1 MLNERVVCVLSKNKK
16 ERMNNNRIKEIRL
29 SQHKTQK
36 DLAKLLGVSEQ
47 AIAYYE
53 KALREP
59 PLKTWLKLANFFNVP
74 VSYLQGVSNIP
85 AKVTSEKFANIVSK
99 LDFETFKDETLKGL
113 YEWRFEKLI
122 QIINICF
129 NDDDFDDDDDDD
141 FNNYSVKDE
150 LYKFLGNKS
159 FDFEKTSNAYVLLT
173 WCLEILI
180 KGQTKDKKANIAFKQ
195 LEKVIDEYAD
205 FDSLKPNTTENSR
218 RTDNEKD

>member
-1 MLNERVVCVLSKNKK
+1 MVSSKRK
-16 ERMNNNRIKEIRL
+16 ENSVKPSMKNNRLKQVRL
-29 SQHKTQK
+29 RQHKTQK
-36 DLAKLLGVSEQ
+36 DVATAIGVSDR
-47 AIAYYE
+47 AIAHYE
-53 KALREP
+53 KGIREP
-59 PLKTWLKLANFFNVP
+59 KLETWIKLADLFDVP

>member
-1 MLNERVVCVLSKNKK
+1 M
-16 ERMNNNRIKEIRL
+16 NRIRECRKMKKLTLKQL
-29 SQHKTQK
+29 SEE
-36 DLAKLLGVSEQ
+36 LAKNDFKISPDALGK
-47 AIAYYE
+47 YE
-53 KALREP
+53 RGNREP
-59 PLKTWLKLANFFNVP
+59 KLETWLKLANFFDVP
-74 VSYLQGVSNIP
+74 VSYIQGVSNIP
-85 AKVTSEKFANIVSK
+85 AKVSSEEFANTVSK

-113 YEWRFEKLI
+113 FEWRFEKLI

-129 NDDDFDDDDDDD
+129 NDDDFDDDDDD

-218 RTDNEKD
+218 RTNNEKD

>member
-1 MLNERVVCVLSKNKK
+1 MEGVIFMDNKK
-16 ERMNNNRIKEIRL
+16 PRNRLAEQRKKWNMTIQQLADQTGL
-29 SQHKTQK
+29 SPSTI
-36 DLAKLLGVSEQ
+36 SR
-47 AIAYYE
+47 YE
-53 KALREP
+53 TGSREP
-59 PLKTWLKLANFFNVP
+59 KLETWIKLADLFDVP

>member
-1 MLNERVVCVLSKNKK
+1 MDNKK
-16 ERMNNNRIKEIRL
+16 PRNRLAEQRKKWNMTIQQLADQTGL
-29 SQHKTQK
+29 SPSTI
-36 DLAKLLGVSEQ
+36 SR
-47 AIAYYE
+47 YE
-53 KALREP
+53 TGSREP
-59 PLKTWLKLANFFNVP
+59 KLETWIKLADLFDVP